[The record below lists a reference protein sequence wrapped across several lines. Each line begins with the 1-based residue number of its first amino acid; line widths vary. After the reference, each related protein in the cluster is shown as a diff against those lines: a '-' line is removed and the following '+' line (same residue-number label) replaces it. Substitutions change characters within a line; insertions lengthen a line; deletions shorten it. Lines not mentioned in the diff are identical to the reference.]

1 LSTFKTYFF
10 GGAYTNQPFKN
21 LSRMINLKILFS
33 SIFCLLVFHFTFAHP
48 GMGLVID
55 SKGNIFYTDLKHIWK
70 QTPDG
75 KKSIAVKNVHSHEL
89 YMDKNDN
96 LFGEHYWYASTTD
109 KWFHYEWLL
118 KSSGEL
124 TNVTDT
130 IEPSKQPH
138 AFSFVR
144 DTNGNMYWY
153 EKSINSDTVNFI
165 KKDILGQQKIIGSG
179 TFKDIRWLF
188 SKPNGEIYFLDL
200 DDLYKINPDNSCQ
213 LIAKNLCKGTLW
225 TVFFGKQHSVFG
237 VWFDKQGNTYA
248 AVSEDG
254 CIKKITSNGEI
265 SIVYKSDTGSPV
277 NGIFDKEGNLWVLE
291 GLGLFKSEVKKVK
304 MKEISTTKVWF
315 YNNKK
320 YIYGFVALIAFTL
333 LFKKLR
339 RKKVSS

>member
-1 LSTFKTYFF
+1 MS
-10 GGAYTNQPFKN
+10 
-21 LSRMINLKILFS
+21 NLKILIS
-33 SIFCLLVFHFTFAHP
+33 SIFCFLAFNLTFAHP
-48 GMGLVID
+48 GMGLAID

-75 KKSIAVKNVHSHEL
+75 KKSIAVENVHSHEL
-89 YMDKNDN
+89 YIDKNDN
-96 LFGEHYWYASTTD
+96 LFGEHYWYVSTTA

-124 TNVTDT
+124 THVTDT
-130 IEPSKQPH
+130 IEPSKQPD

-153 EKSINSDTVNFI
+153 EKPENGDTVNFI
-165 KKDILGQQKIIGSG
+165 KKDTSGQKKTIGSG
-179 TFKDIRWLF
+179 TFRDICWIF
-188 SKPNGEIYFLDL
+188 SKPTGEIYFLDL
-200 DDLYKINPDNSCQ
+200 DDLYKIKPDNTFQ

-254 CIKKITSNGEI
+254 CIKKIAPNGEI
-265 SIVYKSDTGSPV
+265 SIVYKSDTGSPL
-277 NGIFDKEGNLWVLE
+277 NGVFDKEDNLWVLE
-291 GLGLFKSEVKKVK
+291 GLGLFKSEVKKVQ
-304 MKEISTTKVWF
+304 MKEISKAKVWF
-315 YNNKK
+315 SNNKK
-320 YIYGFVALIAFTL
+320 YIYGFVGLTALTL

-339 RKKVSS
+339 RKNASR